1 MNSKPTALY
10 EDFDSAKRLG
20 VKFPDVPKHIRDN
33 LRYELRPYQEEAI
46 SRWLHYMDYYP
57 NKKIP
62 VQLLFDMATGSGKTL
77 IMAAQILDLYKR
89 GYRNFIYF
97 VNSTNIIEKTI
108 SNFAEPSSSKCLF
121 TDSIVIDG
129 ENVRINP
136 VSSFNESALAAM
148 RVGAE
153 HGFTMFEYDVK
164 LSRDNVLVLMHDD
177 DVDRTS
183 NGHGPAAAKT
193 FSELA
198 QLDFG
203 SWHSAAY
210 AGEPLPTFAAVA
222 RYTVANGIASNVE
235 IKPCPGR
242 EAETGAAVALAAR
255 ELWKGAAVA
264 PLLSSFAEEALQAAK
279 DAAPELPRALL
290 VEKVP
295 ADWLDRLVKYDCVA
309 LNINQK
315 DATRELIDAVHAAG
329 YRIAAWTVNDPER
342 ARLLLDWGIDGIF
355 TDELAAIRPAA

>member
-1 MNSKPTALY
+1 MTANLPSWPY
-10 EDFDSAKRLG
+10 SRYIAHRGGGRLA
-20 VKFPDVPKHIRDN
+20 P
-33 LRYELRPYQEEAI
+33 
-46 SRWLHYMDYYP
+46 
-57 NKKIP
+57 
-62 VQLLFDMATGSGKTL
+62 
-77 IMAAQILDLYKR
+77 
-89 GYRNFIYF
+89 
-97 VNSTNIIEKTI
+97 
-108 SNFAEPSSSKCLF
+108 
-121 TDSIVIDG
+121 
-129 ENVRINP
+129 ENT
-136 VSSFNESALAAM
+136 LAAM

-183 NGHGPAAAKT
+183 NGHGPAAAKDYI
-193 FSELA
+193 ELA

-203 SWHSAAY
+203 GWHSAAY

-242 EAETGAAVALAAR
+242 EAETGRAVALAAR
-255 ELWKGAAVA
+255 ELWKQSATA
-264 PLLSSFAEEALQAAK
+264 LLSSFAEEALAAALQ
-279 DAAPELPRALL
+279 AAPELPRALL

-295 ADWLDRLVKYDCVA
+295 ADWLARLQKYQCVA

-355 TDELAAIRPAA
+355 TDELAAIRPVQA

>member
-1 MNSKPTALY
+1 M
-10 EDFDSAKRLG
+10 SAKLPSWPYSRYIAHRGGGRLA
-20 VKFPDVPKHIRDN
+20 P
-33 LRYELRPYQEEAI
+33 
-46 SRWLHYMDYYP
+46 
-57 NKKIP
+57 
-62 VQLLFDMATGSGKTL
+62 
-77 IMAAQILDLYKR
+77 
-89 GYRNFIYF
+89 
-97 VNSTNIIEKTI
+97 
-108 SNFAEPSSSKCLF
+108 
-121 TDSIVIDG
+121 
-129 ENVRINP
+129 ENT
-136 VSSFNESALAAM
+136 LAAM

-164 LSRDNVLVLMHDD
+164 LSSDNVLVLMHDD

-183 NGHGPAAAKT
+183 NGRGPAAAKT
-193 FSELA
+193 YAELA

-203 SWHSAAY
+203 RWHSAAY

-222 RYTVANGIASNVE
+222 RYPVAPGIASNVE

-242 EAETGAAVALAAR
+242 EAETGPAVALAAR
-255 ELWKGAAVA
+255 QLWQGAAEA
-264 PLLSSFAEEALQAAK
+264 PLLSSFAEAALQAALET
-279 DAAPELPRALL
+279 APELPRALL

-295 ADWLDRLVKYDCVA
+295 ADWRERLAKYECVA

>member
-1 MNSKPTALY
+1 M
-10 EDFDSAKRLG
+10 SAKLPSWPYSRYIAHRGGGRLA
-20 VKFPDVPKHIRDN
+20 P
-33 LRYELRPYQEEAI
+33 
-46 SRWLHYMDYYP
+46 
-57 NKKIP
+57 
-62 VQLLFDMATGSGKTL
+62 
-77 IMAAQILDLYKR
+77 
-89 GYRNFIYF
+89 
-97 VNSTNIIEKTI
+97 
-108 SNFAEPSSSKCLF
+108 
-121 TDSIVIDG
+121 
-129 ENVRINP
+129 ENT
-136 VSSFNESALAAM
+136 LAAM

-164 LSRDNVLVLMHDD
+164 LSSDNVLVLMHDD

-183 NGHGPAAAKT
+183 NGRGPAAAKT
-193 FSELA
+193 YAELA

-222 RYTVANGIASNVE
+222 RYTVANGIASNGE
-235 IKPCPGR
+235 ITPCPGR
-242 EAETGAAVALAAR
+242 DAETGRAGALAAR
-255 ELWKGAAVA
+255 QLWQGAAEP
-264 PLLSSFAEEALQAAK
+264 PLLSSFAEEALQAALET
-279 DAAPELPRALL
+279 APELPRALL

-295 ADWLDRLVKYDCVA
+295 ADWRERLAKYECVA

-315 DATRELIDAVHAAG
+315 DATPELIDAVHAAG